1 MNTLI
6 LDCSAGMNIHLL
18 CEEKIYSHCD
28 YNQKKHT
35 DELLLAVDKVLNEA
49 NISVKEIDK
58 ICVCIGPGSFTGIR
72 VAVSIAKG
80 LSIGTG
86 ARIYTCS
93 NFDIYSYKNH
103 KNIIY
108 ILEGFSTNVYVR
120 IDDDNQKDFCVDI
133 NSFIDEIKSK
143 YKDYKILVQ
152 SEKLQN
158 SLKNSEI
165 LSKIA
170 ENNIILYFK
179 DKIQTDN
186 YTIINQISPIY
197 LRASQAE
204 LEREEK
210 IKKGLIND
218 DK

>member
-18 CEEKIYSHCD
+18 CEEKIFSHCD

-35 DELLLAVDKVLNEA
+35 DELLLAVDKLFSEA
-49 NISVKEIDK
+49 GILVNQLDN

-86 ARIYTCS
+86 AKIYTCS
-93 NFDIYSYKNH
+93 NFDIYSYKNQ
-103 KNIIY
+103 KGKIY
-108 ILEGFSTNVYVR
+108 ILDGFSTNVYVKV
-120 IDDDNQKDFCVDI
+120 DDETKREFCVDI
-133 NSFIDEIKSK
+133 NDFMEEIKAK
-143 YKDYKILVQ
+143 YSSYEILVQ

-158 SLKNSEI
+158 TLKNSEI
-165 LSKIA
+165 LANIA
-170 ENNIILYFK
+170 ENKTILYFK
-179 DKIQTDN
+179 DKILTED
-186 YTIINQISPIY
+186 YAIINQISPIY